1 MNNSLF
7 FKKVEFF
14 SSAYLRCCIFIA
26 DNAAA
31 GKKDFFT
38 KKLYSKL
45 IGNSVLLEDFLD
57 IHGAKDN
64 SNWYFYRELA
74 AAVRHLSLAGY
85 AQKHISTRL
94 EFYELEDM
102 GNFEEDAKENFIFL
116 NNLLIK
122 LAPVILKEA
131 KRLNIY
137 IQSHRYKPEDFMHIP
152 TGVMLE
158 YDIQDENQDVQK
170 KYIVKIA
177 SQFLSVAKDF
187 NKFRFYEPYLIEDIK
202 KIVPNKIN
210 EVEMRRFEM
219 LVHNIQSSFDSYV
232 MHGRYRVKESE
243 YKRLRSNFSI
253 VFHLTQEI
261 GRLLHFYERHL
272 YQTGYK
278 NAYKRTRQRLSEIIP
293 PDKLLDKIVNY
304 GVFYA
309 SHFLEGGKALA
320 KKILNDNI
328 ERKQVAV
335 SIPKDRGFHSRPSL
349 LVAKIVRHYGG
360 EVKLMVKDASFDASS
375 VLDIQWA
382 GGKIEKDKIEKVV
395 FEGDSRAIDDIKILA
410 SVNYAEDTM
419 GKGKPL
425 PSELGYLK

>member
-7 FKKVEFF
+7 FKKVESF
-14 SSAYLRCCIFIA
+14 SSAYLRCCIFIS
-26 DNAAA
+26 DNASA

-45 IGNSVLLEDFLD
+45 IGNSVLLEDLLD
-57 IHGAKDN
+57 IHGAKNN
-64 SNWYFYRELA
+64 SDWYFYRELA

-94 EFYELEDM
+94 SSYELKDI
-102 GNFEEDAKENFIFL
+102 GNFEADAKKNFIFL
-116 NNLLIK
+116 NDSLIK
-122 LAPVILKEA
+122 LAPAILQEA
-131 KRLNIY
+131 KRLNIHV
-137 IQSHRYKPEDFMHIP
+137 QSHRYKPEDFIQIP
-152 TGVMLE
+152 TGIMLE

-170 KYIVKIA
+170 RYIVKIA
-177 SQFLSVAKDF
+177 NQFLSVAKDF
-187 NKFRFYEPYLIEDIK
+187 NKFRFYEPHSIDDIK
-202 KIVPNKIN
+202 KMVPNKIN
-210 EVEMRRFEM
+210 EVEMRHFEM
-219 LVHNIQSSFDSYV
+219 LAHNLQSSFDSYV
-232 MHGRYRVKESE
+232 MHGRYRVEDGE
-243 YKRLRSNFSI
+243 YKRLRSSFSI

-261 GRLLHFYERHL
+261 GRMLHFYERHL
-272 YQTGYK
+272 YPTGYK
-278 NAYKRTRQRLSEIIP
+278 NVYKKTRERLADLVP

-320 KKILNDNI
+320 KKILNENI
-328 ERKQVAV
+328 EREKVEV

-360 EVKLMVKDASFDASS
+360 EVNLLVKDASFDASS

-382 GGKIEKDKIEKVV
+382 GGKIEKDNIDKVI
-395 FEGDSRAIDDIKILA
+395 FEGDSRAIEDIKILA
-410 SVNYAEDTM
+410 KVNYAEDTM

>member
-1 MNNSLF
+1 MNNFLF
-7 FKKVEFF
+7 IQKVEFF
-14 SSAYLRCCIFIA
+14 SSAYLRCCIFISE
-26 DNAAA
+26 NAEA
-31 GKKDFFT
+31 GKKNFFT

-45 IGNSVLLEDFLD
+45 ISNSVLLEDFLD
-57 IHGAKDN
+57 IHGAKNN
-64 SNWYFYRELA
+64 SEWYFYRELA

-94 EFYELEDM
+94 AFYGLEDI
-102 GNFEEDAKENFIFL
+102 GNFEEDGNENFAFL
-116 NNLLIK
+116 NDSLIK
-122 LAPVILKEA
+122 LASIILKEA

-137 IQSHRYKPEDFMHIP
+137 IQTHRYKPNDFVQIP
-152 TGVMLE
+152 TDVMLE
-158 YDIQDENQDVQK
+158 YDIQDENKDVQK
-170 KYIVKIA
+170 KHIVKIA
-177 SQFLSVAKDF
+177 SEFLSVAKDF
-187 NKFRFYEPYLIEDIK
+187 NRFRFYEPYLIEDIK
-202 KIVPNKIN
+202 KIVPSKIN

-219 LVHNIQSSFDSYV
+219 LVHNLQSSFDSYV
-232 MHGRYRVKESE
+232 IHSG
-243 YKRLRSNFSI
+243 YKFKDSKYKQLRSSFSI

-261 GRLLHFYERHL
+261 GRMLHFYERHL
-272 YQTGYK
+272 YQIGYK
-278 NAYKRTRQRLSEIIP
+278 DVYKKTRQRLAELVP

-309 SHFLEGGKALA
+309 SHFLESGKKLA
-320 KKILNDNI
+320 KKILNENI
-328 ERKQVAV
+328 ERKSIVA

-360 EVKLMVKDASFDASS
+360 EVKLWVNKDSFDASS

-382 GGKIEKDKIEKVV
+382 GGKIAKDKVDEVI

-425 PSELGYLK
+425 PSELGYLR